1 MATHNKKPGM
11 EKTATKMEIMDAISK
26 GQSRASIVQTLVDD
40 GITYR
45 NAQQLFYE
53 AMKDMTPD
61 INLLDDYKRGIMQQN
76 LDRLEKII
84 NSSIEGN
91 TGEKKVAL
99 QAIDT
104 LNKMLGIY
112 SGNNVTINKNQ
123 EGDEQII
130 ISFDK

>member
-1 MATHNKKPGM
+1 M

-26 GQSRASIVQTLVDD
+26 GQSRADIVQSLVDD

-91 TGEKKVAL
+91 AGDKGVAL
-99 QAIDT
+99 KAIAEM
-104 LNKMLGIY
+104 NRMLGL
-112 SGNNVTINKNQ
+112 SQSDKVTINKNQ

-130 ISFDK
+130 ISFDR

>member
-1 MATHNKKPGM
+1 M

>member
-1 MATHNKKPGM
+1 MTHDKKPGM
-11 EKTATKMEIMDAISK
+11 QKTATKMEIMDAISK
-26 GQSRASIVQTLVDD
+26 GQSRADIVNSLVDD

-45 NAQQLFYE
+45 NAQQLYYE

-61 INLLDDYKRGIMQQN
+61 INLLDDYKRGMMQQN

-91 TGEKKVAL
+91 SQDKGVAL
-99 QAIDT
+99 KAIAEM
-104 LNKMLGIY
+104 NRMLGL
-112 SGNNVTINKNQ
+112 SQSDKVTINKNQ

-130 ISFDK
+130 ISFDR

>member
-1 MATHNKKPGM
+1 MATHDKKPGM

-26 GQSRASIVQTLVDD
+26 GQSRADIVQSLVDD

-45 NAQQLFYE
+45 NAQQLYYE

-61 INLLDDYKRGIMQQN
+61 INLLDDYKRGMMQQN

-91 TGEKKVAL
+91 AGDKKVAL
-99 QAIDT
+99 QAIAEM
-104 LNKMLGIY
+104 NKMLGL
-112 SGNNVTINKNQ
+112 SQGNNVTINKNNQ
-123 EGDEQII
+123 GDEQIV
-130 ISFDK
+130 ISFQ